1 MDKKDKLFGGTI
13 RFKELMLELTQ
24 NVSNLTDLVI
34 KMIEKGIIA
43 LIEDNEELFKELQ
56 KDLVKVHDYYD
67 MLDNSVVNSIA
78 LHHPFASDLRYI
90 LSSLKI
96 GNEIHRCAHDAV
108 HIAQSSEFVDRN
120 NKMYNGTIEKIGDL
134 AKLALKMFR
143 ESTNAFLQRKA
154 LDFKHWT
161 KLDDEVDLLHDEI
174 IIEIVKKM
182 EKNKGWIQA
191 GVSLILATR
200 YIERIADH
208 SCNIVEESTYVV
220 TSKKGKI
227 E

>member
-24 NVSNLTDLVI
+24 NVSNLTDLAI
-34 KMIEKGIIA
+34 KMIEKGIVA

-67 MLDNSVVNSIA
+67 ALDNSVVNSIA

-96 GNEIHRCAHDAV
+96 GNEIHRSAHDAV
-108 HIAQSSEFVDRN
+108 HIAHSSEFVDRN
-120 NKMYNGTIEKIGDL
+120 NKMYNGTIDKIGDL
-134 AKLALKMFR
+134 AKLALKMFK
-143 ESTNAFLQRKA
+143 ESTTAFLQRKA

-161 KLDDEVDLLHDEI
+161 KLDDEVDTLHDEI
-174 IIEIVKKM
+174 IIEIGKKM
-182 EKNKGWIQA
+182 EKNMDWIRA

-220 TSKKGKI
+220 TSKRGKI